1 MERNLALRTSR
12 SKQIVPSLRSLCTTA
27 MKNASRMI
35 IALRFTTLLVS
46 LFLLLAGPAM
56 LAAQEV
62 RANVSVDA
70 LQLPVDLQEEVAGFA
85 GELERYIGTTGWYGD
100 GWEGKQLD
108 VTITVGFTESLGDD
122 TYRAQLVFVSQR
134 DIYKSPSPSPMMR
147 VLDPDWTFKYT
158 RNQQFQ
164 QNTATYD
171 QITSLVDFYIYIALG
186 LDLDTYGFRAGDELY
201 DRALTISRRGEL
213 ETSAGR
219 ATGWGRKGGGG
230 GFSRF
235 NLITE
240 LTNSRYFPIREFLLN
255 YHYNGL
261 DRLSEYPDRALDSLS
276 GYITN
281 LVEIKD
287 RLVSAS
293 TLIRMIN
300 DTKHIEFATTF
311 KGYRDPTIWARLLY
325 LDPTH
330 QSVYERARDGR

>member
-1 MERNLALRTSR
+1 
-12 SKQIVPSLRSLCTTA
+12 
-27 MKNASRMI
+27 
-35 IALRFTTLLVS
+35 
-46 LFLLLAGPAM
+46 
-56 LAAQEV
+56 
-62 RANVSVDA
+62 
-70 LQLPVDLQEEVAGFA
+70 
-85 GELERYIGTTGWYGD
+85 
-100 GWEGKQLD
+100 
-108 VTITVGFTESLGDD
+108 
-122 TYRAQLVFVSQR
+122 
-134 DIYKSPSPSPMMR
+134 MMR